1 MTPTI
6 IAVFAVAEEVV
17 PLSIPGW
24 NVISVVTE
32 IGKTQAAMRLTK
44 AILEH
49 QPQCVINLGTAGT
62 LRHRVGDVLLSREYI
77 DRDFQQIQ
85 LPGVGFHLQNTFP
98 LPQAIH
104 EIYLRMQQV
113 ATIPLAVVSTGDNF
127 VTDAA
132 HLSEDMVD
140 MEGYALAS
148 VCQEFGVPLFSVK
161 YITDIIGQNSVED
174 WAAKLEHAR
183 ARLTQ
188 FLDQTIGN
196 LPTNTTNL

>member
-17 PLSIPGW
+17 PLSISCW
-24 NVISVVTE
+24 NVISVVTG
-32 IGKTQAAMRLTK
+32 IGKTHAAMRLTK

-62 LRHRVGDVLLSREYI
+62 LRHRVGDILLSREYI

-85 LPGVGFHLQNTFP
+85 LPGVGFHLQNTLP
-98 LPQAIH
+98 LPQSIH
-104 EIYLRMQQV
+104 EIYLRMQQS
-113 ATIPLAVVSTGDNF
+113 ATIPMAVVSTGDNF
-127 VTDAA
+127 VTDSA

-183 ARLTQ
+183 AGLTQ
-188 FLDQTIGN
+188 FLEQTIGHF
-196 LPTNTTNL
+196 PTNITNL

>member
-24 NVISVVTE
+24 NVISVVTG
-32 IGKTQAAMRLTK
+32 IGKTQAAMQLTK

-62 LRHRVGDVLLSREYI
+62 LRHRVGDILLSREYI

-85 LPGVGFHLQNTFP
+85 LPGVGFHLQNTLP

-104 EIYLRMQQV
+104 DIYLRMQQA
-113 ATIPLAVVSTGDNF
+113 ATIPMAVVSTGDNF

-148 VCQEFGVPLFSVK
+148 VCQEFGVPLVSVK

-183 ARLTQ
+183 AALTQ
-188 FLDQTIGN
+188 FLEQTIGN
-196 LPTNTTNL
+196 LPTNITNL

>member
-24 NVISVVTE
+24 NVIPVVTG

-98 LPQAIH
+98 LPQEIH

-183 ARLTQ
+183 AGLTQ

>member
-17 PLSIPGW
+17 PLSISGW
-24 NVISVVTE
+24 NVISVVTG

-62 LRHRVGDVLLSREYI
+62 LRHRVGDILLSREYI

-85 LPGVGFHLQNTFP
+85 LPGVGFHLQNTLP
-98 LPQAIH
+98 LPQSIH
-104 EIYLRMQQV
+104 EIYLRMQQS
-113 ATIPLAVVSTGDNF
+113 ATIPMAVVSTGDNF
-127 VTDAA
+127 VTDSA

-183 ARLTQ
+183 AGLTQ
-188 FLDQTIGN
+188 FLEQTIGN
-196 LPTNTTNL
+196 LPTNITNL